1 MRESKSFFPSLHLL
15 FRKESAR
22 VHPSSEASSHDNVS
36 TDQWQAD
43 ADKFEAEIFRNIP
56 QEISNGESKRN
67 PSLEG
72 SEPRGREDN
81 RNRDFPH
88 YNSFGGDAIDGIV
101 AELGDLILS
110 ERVTVGADNVTPHSG
125 METNQVNCDPQNIF
139 DQEVLMIDD
148 LRRDIEDPID
158 LFDEL
163 WPGIRD
169 SLSLARKRCISELDV
184 NNFEVSS
191 SSDIE
196 AGVLF
201 CEELDEYLL
210 DEVLLSGRRD
220 SVDIALRRR
229 NEK

>member
-1 MRESKSFFPSLHLL
+1 MKKSNNPIRSLLPL

-22 VHPSSEASSHDNVS
+22 VHLSGDASSDDNVS
-36 TDQWQAD
+36 SVQSQIW
-43 ADKFEAEIFRNIP
+43 N
-56 QEISNGESKRN
+56 RN
-67 PSLEG
+67 PPHQG
-72 SEPRGREDN
+72 SEPRDDIRIQGFFHDKSFDG
-81 RNRDFPH
+81 DFL
-88 YNSFGGDAIDGIV
+88 DEII
-101 AELGDLILS
+101 AELSELIMS
-110 ERVTVGADNVTPHSG
+110 EEVAVGAINVTPDFGSL
-125 METNQVNCDPQNIF
+125 TNQVDCDPQNLF

-148 LRRDIEDPID
+148 LRRDIVDPID

-169 SLSLARKRCISELDV
+169 SLSLARKRCVSEFDV

-201 CEELDEYLL
+201 CDELDEFLL

-229 NEK
+229 NKK